1 MLQVTSFSASPSAWR
16 VLGLQLTQHVDLAQ
30 AVCESLVHS
39 CQIPIVALTNSH
51 RCSGLTQQRCML
63 FTVLWVR
70 IPVLLSLGC
79 HQGVCGIALF
89 SGVSRGDFSRLWEPR
104 SLVLQDQGP
113 CPLPVSP
120 RYACQLL
127 AATLVGVT
135 STSLPHLHSQHGR
148 CRPLHVAQTVPGGLL
163 FSGPSPPT
171 CRALL
176 QCNMM
181 HTGMTPGVEICL
193 LPGLVHFSPW
203 FQSP

>member
-1 MLQVTSFSASPSAWR
+1 
-16 VLGLQLTQHVDLAQ
+16 
-30 AVCESLVHS
+30 
-39 CQIPIVALTNSH
+39 
-51 RCSGLTQQRCML
+51 ML

-120 RYACQLL
+120 KYACQLL

-135 STSLPHLHSQHGR
+135 LTSLLHLHSQHGR
-148 CRPLHVAQTVPGGLL
+148 CRPLHVAQTVPGGLPVFRSITSHL
-163 FSGPSPPT
+163 
-171 CRALL
+171 
-176 QCNMM
+176 
-181 HTGMTPGVEICL
+181 
-193 LPGLVHFSPW
+193 
-203 FQSP
+203 QSPFAM